1 MRKIKVISCL
11 ITLGIMTLIFFF
23 SSQNSTE
30 SGAVSGH
37 ITEQIS
43 HIVAGVLHK
52 SREAELNL
60 REILEF
66 YVRKTAHFTIYA
78 SLGLSALISVKLIT
92 RVRFSYAYV
101 YTIAFCFLYAVTDEL
116 HQLLVSG
123 RAGRP
128 ADVLIDTAG
137 AAVGA
142 AVLAAIRYIFKKKYN
157 KPAIYKSDR

>member
-92 RVRFSYAYV
+92 RARFSYAYI
-101 YTIAFCFLYAVTDEL
+101 YTIAFCFLYAV
-116 HQLLVSG
+116 
-123 RAGRP
+123 